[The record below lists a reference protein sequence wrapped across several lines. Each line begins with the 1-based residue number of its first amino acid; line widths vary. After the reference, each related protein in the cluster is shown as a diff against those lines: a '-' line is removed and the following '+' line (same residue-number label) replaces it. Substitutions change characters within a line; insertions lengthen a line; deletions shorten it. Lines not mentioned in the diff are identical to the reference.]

1 MHKNLKISLDKN
13 NDIFYLCLKESSDV
27 DFEERRYDLKG
38 KVAGI
43 EIFNIGRMLANL
55 NKLKS
60 LISKK
65 RSYEKR

>member
-1 MHKNLKISLDKN
+1 MYKNLKISLDKN

-55 NKLKS
+55 NKLKKFNF
-60 LISKK
+60 KK
-65 RSYEKR
+65 EKL